1 MFGFLSP
8 EVIKFVDMREAL
20 ITFVSARPKKAGTSC
35 KVRFSLPGSKIKK
48 VDLSLR
54 IVTSRPCQGTKGHI
68 CVGFAVV
75 PEDFLRELEDL
86 LRSYGERPDLGSA
99 SRRSPRL
106 PISLKTMGRELP
118 GFSCVTVDISQHG
131 VRLNCH
137 AEVKQG
143 LVVNLVFESDVASV
157 DTMTARAHVIW
168 CHENK
173 EVKGFLTGL
182 EFAELTPT
190 QADALE
196 RYCKSL
202 AGRLRGNVMH
212 RQIADGELVVR
223 PDTSEAEAVVQP
235 GQLPKGG
242 PPPPPPSA
250 GGAPPILPNKPPPP
264 PPIPPR

>member
-1 MFGFLSP
+1 
-8 EVIKFVDMREAL
+8 MREAL

-35 KVRFSLPGSKIKK
+35 KVRFSLPGSKTKK
-48 VDLSLR
+48 VDLGLR
-54 IVTSRPCQGTKGHI
+54 IVTSRPCQGSKGHI
-68 CVGFAVV
+68 CVGFAVIS
-75 PEDFLRELEDL
+75 EDFLGELEDL

-137 AEVKQG
+137 GAVKQG

-157 DTMTARAHVIW
+157 DNMTARARVIW
-168 CHENK
+168 CRENK
-173 EVKGFLTGL
+173 EVKGYLAGL
-182 EFAELTPT
+182 EFVDVSAS

-196 RYCKSL
+196 RYNKSL

-212 RQIADGELVVR
+212 RQIADGEMVVR
-223 PDTSEAEAVVQP
+223 PDTSEDEAIVQP
-235 GQLPKGG
+235 GKLPQGG
-242 PPPPPPSA
+242 PPPPPPPA
-250 GGAPPILPNKPPPP
+250 AGAPVLPNKPPPP
-264 PPIPPR
+264 PPMPPR